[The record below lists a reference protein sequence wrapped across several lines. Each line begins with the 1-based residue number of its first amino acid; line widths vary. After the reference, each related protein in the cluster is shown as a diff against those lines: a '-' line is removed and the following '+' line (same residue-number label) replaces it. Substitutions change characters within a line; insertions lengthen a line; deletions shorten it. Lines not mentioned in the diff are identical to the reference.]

1 MKLSYKN
8 LILFLFIWLCIGFTL
23 GTLTLLWPLR
33 WWVDLV
39 RDQHFSNFQE
49 KTGVILLILLLITIS
64 FLLSRLIF
72 RWQQKQ
78 ARQTYTLLSNFIPFL
93 LAIAALALFM
103 QPDLI
108 NKDTVQNR
116 ISEQFTIGP
125 YPNEEKIKALKTEG
139 YTAIISLLHPAVVPF
154 EATLMSQEEE
164 LAQKHEIKLI
174 EASMLPWLSDNQK
187 SLELIENLAK
197 NKDERYYVHCYLGK
211 DRVNLV
217 KNLLIR
223 LAGEEAIRV
232 EKLSANRTFE
242 EKKRLERGE
251 VYRLASGVYFTP
263 YPTKEEFLAFFL
275 ASELKTVINIM
286 DSTNIDHQKRI
297 KEEHEIFKNSDINF
311 ENHLLNLA
319 HTNLKE
325 EMNNILT
332 VIEKSPKPMV
342 IHHWNTI
349 CPEAKFFIQQFEKK
363 THSKALNLNQANVRT
378 N

>member
-8 LILFLFIWLCIGFTL
+8 LILFLFIWLCTGFTL

-33 WWVDLV
+33 WWVDLA
-39 RDQHFSNFQE
+39 RKQNLSNFQE
-49 KTGVILLILLLITIS
+49 KTGVIFLILLLITVSIW
-64 FLLSRLIF
+64 LSRLIF

-78 ARQTYTLLSNFIPFL
+78 VQQTYTLLSSIIPFL
-93 LAIAALALFM
+93 LALAALALLM

-108 NKDTVQNR
+108 NKDTEQNR
-116 ISEQFTIGP
+116 VSEQFTIGP
-125 YPNEEKIKALKTEG
+125 YPSEEKIKELKAEG

-154 EATLMSQEEE
+154 EPTLMLQEEE
-164 LAQKHEIKLI
+164 LAKKYEIRLI
-174 EASMLPWLSDNQK
+174 EASMLPWLSDNE
-187 SLELIENLAK
+187 SALNLIENLAK
-197 NKDERYYVHCYLGK
+197 NKQERYFVHCYLGK

-217 KNLLIR
+217 KNLLVR
-223 LAGEEAIRV
+223 LAGEEAIKV

-251 VYRLASGVYFTP
+251 VYRLAPGVYFTP
-263 YPTKEEFLAFFL
+263 YPTKEELLAFFL

-286 DSTNIDHQKRI
+286 DSTNLEHQKRI
-297 KEEHEIFKNSDINF
+297 KEEREIFVNSDINF
-311 ENHLLNLA
+311 ENHILNLA
-319 HTNLKE
+319 HTNLKG

-332 VIEKSPKPMV
+332 IIEKSPKPMV

-349 CPEAKFFIQQFEKK
+349 CPEAKFFIQQFEKQ
-363 THSKALNLNQANVRT
+363 THSKPINLNQAHVRT